1 MSVRVFFEIL
11 WVTKNTNKY
20 IIQTGKLKTVS
31 RVSIKNKK
39 KMKKTI
45 QTIALCIITASC
57 IAISTSS
64 CTKPLKDTTVVA
76 VEDVP
81 QASKSVPI
89 SCKFNGNNTELGC
102 TNEMGF
108 CIKSLANLEE
118 LDALTL
124 AADES
129 KGQGW
134 ARKQANGNI
143 LITLS
148 LGTTNIST
156 NLLAQ
161 WLDLKTMT
169 ITSECLIPNA
179 VVEHCL
185 RTDKITFPPNARVAI
200 PKGTH
205 PLTVTLPAGSNK
217 TPEVVLVLTLSA
229 ECKLIGHVT
238 LLR

>member
-1 MSVRVFFEIL
+1 
-11 WVTKNTNKY
+11 
-20 IIQTGKLKTVS
+20 
-31 RVSIKNKK
+31 
-39 KMKKTI
+39 MKKTI

-108 CIKSLANLEE
+108 CIKSVANLEE
-118 LDALTL
+118 LEALTL
-124 AADES
+124 LNDEG

-134 ARKQANGNI
+134 ARKQADGNI
-143 LITLS
+143 VITLS
-148 LGTTNIST
+148 LGTTNISK
-156 NLLAQ
+156 NLLSQ
-161 WLDLKTMT
+161 WLDLKSMT
-169 ITSECLIPNA
+169 ITTACLIPNA

-185 RTDKITFPPNARVAI
+185 RTDKITFPPNARLVL
-200 PKGTH
+200 PKGNH
-205 PLTVTLPAGSNK
+205 PLTVSLPVASNK
-217 TPEVVLVLTLSA
+217 TPEIVIKITVTEKCDYV
-229 ECKLIGHVT
+229 GHVT

>member
-1 MSVRVFFEIL
+1 
-11 WVTKNTNKY
+11 
-20 IIQTGKLKTVS
+20 
-31 RVSIKNKK
+31 
-39 KMKKTI
+39 MKKTI

-64 CTKPLKDTTVVA
+64 CTKPLKDTTLVA

-89 SCKFNGNNTELGC
+89 SCKFNGNNTDVGC
-102 TNEMGF
+102 TNELGF

-134 ARKQANGNI
+134 ARKQADGNI

-185 RTDKITFPPNARVAI
+185 RTDKITFPPNARLVL

-205 PLTVTLPAGSNK
+205 PLTVSLPGNANK
-217 TPEVVLVLTLSA
+217 TPEVVLKVTVNPKC
-229 ECKLIGHVT
+229 EYVGHVT